1 MEFTDFCAALRCEAM
16 TGPHGIGYVIP
27 TMTLQALQN
36 AAGSLGTLNH
46 KQHYVV
52 LAFPMDDG
60 TAIISG
66 DLESGRLVNG
76 WMFLL
81 EWDRSRS
88 GATRDE

>member
-1 MEFTDFCAALRCEAM
+1 MIFQCVKFAEFCAAIRCEET
-16 TGPHGIGYVIP
+16 TGSHGVGYVIP
-27 TMTLQALQN
+27 TISLKALQE

-60 TAIISG
+60 SAIISG
-66 DLESGRLVNG
+66 DLDSGRLENG

-81 EWDRSRS
+81 EWDRPR
-88 GATRDE
+88 

>member
-1 MEFTDFCAALRCEAM
+1 MS
-16 TGPHGIGYVIP
+16 GPHGIGYVIP
-27 TMTLQALQN
+27 AASLKAIQD

-52 LAFPMDDG
+52 LTFPMDDG

-66 DLESGRLVNG
+66 DLESGRFVNG

-81 EWDRSRS
+81 AWDRPS
-88 GATRDE
+88 

>member
-1 MEFTDFCAALRCEAM
+1 MKFTDFCAALRCEAM

-27 TMTLQALQN
+27 TMTLQALQH

-52 LAFPMDDG
+52 LTFTMDEG

-66 DLESGRLVNG
+66 TLETGRLEGG

-81 EWDRSRS
+81 EHRPH
-88 GATRDE
+88 